1 MNRWMRFL
9 RGYVTLLL
17 IGKEPERFLNLCSAN
32 GIVIWELLHRD
43 EGYQMKMSVGD
54 YFRLQPLCRKTRS
67 RIRILQKRG
76 MPFFFQKS
84 RKRKAFFLGVLL
96 FVGLLYLLSCFIWNI
111 HVDGN
116 YANSTYSILEFLETR
131 GIRHGIP
138 KSRVDCAE
146 IAAAIREEFSNVT
159 WVSAKME
166 GTRLILEL
174 KENVDG
180 YRADES
186 PAEDQSPCDLVAAE
200 DGVIVSIFT
209 RTGVP
214 QVRTGDSC
222 KKGDI
227 LVSGKIPVNDDS
239 GETIR
244 NEYVRSD
251 ADIIIESSQYY
262 YDEFSLKHTVRTYDE
277 KTRTAPFLQLFN
289 YRLNLG
295 GSMEDGSCDYLVK
308 EHEVYLTENFVL
320 PILYGTVEVLPY
332 SETQATYTDEE
343 ARALAQQR
351 LEQFCGQL
359 EKSGVEISENN
370 VTIEL
375 SGSKC
380 ITKGTLSVRKQAVD
394 KTPCTIEELIPPGK
408 EES

>member
-1 MNRWMRFL
+1 
-9 RGYVTLLL
+9 
-17 IGKEPERFLNLCSAN
+17 
-32 GIVIWELLHRD
+32 
-43 EGYQMKMSVGD
+43 
-54 YFRLQPLCRKTRS
+54 
-67 RIRILQKRG
+67 

-200 DGVIVSIFT
+200 DGVIAVSYT
-209 RTGVP
+209 HLDVYKR
-214 QVRTGDSC
+214 QALEC
-222 KKGDI
+222 AA
-227 LVSGKIPVNDDS
+227 PV
-239 GETIR
+239 
-244 NEYVRSD
+244 V
-251 ADIIIESSQYY
+251 
-262 YDEFSLKHTVRTYDE
+262 
-277 KTRTAPFLQLFN
+277 
-289 YRLNLG
+289 
-295 GSMEDGSCDYLVK
+295 
-308 EHEVYLTENFVL
+308 
-320 PILYGTVEVLPY
+320 
-332 SETQATYTDEE
+332 
-343 ARALAQQR
+343 
-351 LEQFCGQL
+351 
-359 EKSGVEISENN
+359 
-370 VTIEL
+370 
-375 SGSKC
+375 
-380 ITKGTLSVRKQAVD
+380 
-394 KTPCTIEELIPPGK
+394 
-408 EES
+408 